1 MKVIQSEFIVK
12 GYKDGN
18 CYFITKNENE
28 NFNVYQLFCDVNKDM
43 KVKDIKNVLPPLK
56 YLPDVEVIVS
66 IPNEHFKAFLL
77 LHDVDIQKM
86 NVFRIRLDDEQDI
99 VQYGN

>member
-1 MKVIQSEFIVK
+1 MKVIKSEFIVK

-43 KVKDIKNVLPPLK
+43 TVKDIKNVLPYLK
-56 YLPDVEVIVS
+56 ILPDVEVIVS
-66 IPNEHFKAFLL
+66 IPIPNGDVKAFLL
-77 LHDVDIQKM
+77 LHNVDIQKM
-86 NVFRIRLDDEQDI
+86 NMFRIRLDDEQI
-99 VQYGN
+99 IA

>member
-1 MKVIQSEFIVK
+1 MVNLNIVK

-43 KVKDIKNVLPPLK
+43 KVKDIKNVLPSLK
-56 YLPDVEVIVS
+56 FLSDVEVIVS

-77 LHDVDIQKM
+77 LHDIDIQEM
-86 NVFRIRLDDEQDI
+86 NVFSIRLDDEQII
-99 VQYGN
+99 V